1 MTPNPFQP
9 TRLAGITLKNRI
21 LRSAT
26 HEGLADESG
35 APLPALTQKYL
46 QLAKG
51 GVGAIITGYAGVRP
65 EGRCAYHRM
74 LMIDRDELIPA
85 YRTLTDAVHAAGT
98 PLFLQL
104 AHAGRQTRSQVTGLQ
119 PVAPSAIRDHMFNEE
134 VPRAL
139 KETEIEEIISAFVAG
154 AVRAQA
160 AGFDGVQLH
169 GAHGY
174 LLSEFLSPYMN
185 QRTDRWGGSAE
196 NRFRIVG
203 EIIARVKARLPGFP
217 IFIKINGTDGR
228 KNGMRIPE
236 AVEIARR
243 LEQAGC
249 QAIEVSCGVNEDN
262 FFSTR
267 SERNPVEAVF
277 RYSFKIHNAPA
288 FVRPL
293 IKFFLTRAL
302 APHKLPTRLYNVPAA
317 RAIKAAV
324 SIPVIVV
331 GGIKTL
337 PELRSVFETQAADF
351 ASLCRPLILEPNLIE
366 KFSSGKQT
374 EAKCLS
380 CNYCM
385 LGIEAESL
393 HCYFGK
399 LNSIPS
405 GGKA

>member
-243 LEQAGC
+243 LEQAGAVMTSWL
-249 QAIEVSCGVNEDN
+249 QFLLEMQRDWTRHDSYEAARSIVVDHGGGRIAPDDLGVVVVLVI
-262 FFSTR
+262 STLL
-267 SERNPVEAVF
+267 SAAVPANEAVVQPF
-277 RYSFKIHNAPA
+277 NQTVISNEGFAQIIVDKNLKELQR
-288 FVRPL
+288 
-293 IKFFLTRAL
+293 
-302 APHKLPTRLYNVPAA
+302 
-317 RAIKAAV
+317 V
-324 SIPVIVV
+324 S
-331 GGIKTL
+331 
-337 PELRSVFETQAADF
+337 R
-351 ASLCRPLILEPNLIE
+351 
-366 KFSSGKQT
+366 
-374 EAKCLS
+374 
-380 CNYCM
+380 
-385 LGIEAESL
+385 
-393 HCYFGK
+393 
-399 LNSIPS
+399 
-405 GGKA
+405 